1 LKTVHKIYL
10 RYTDYIKKLILKLL
24 EISLYYIYQYLFEYF
39 FQLNNINMKYTTNG
53 HTRRVSLRLLRDF
66 NPKNEIGKLRNILI
80 DHMLKLVEL
89 RDLPFGDEKQKI
101 HANIEIILDDMGK
114 LIRKM
119 YPPRRSTR
127 IRIIQT
133 LQQYQKII

>member
-1 LKTVHKIYL
+1 MKTVHKIYL

-39 FQLNNINMKYTTNG
+39 FQLNNINMKYTTKG
-53 HTRRVSLRLLRDF
+53 HTKRVSLRLFLLRLMRIS
-66 NPKNEIGKLRNILI
+66 NSKTEMGKLQNILH

-89 RDLPFGDEKQKI
+89 RYLPFGDEKQKI
-101 HANIEIILDDMGK
+101 HANIKIILDDMGK

-127 IRIIQT
+127 IKN
-133 LQQYQKII
+133 LKN